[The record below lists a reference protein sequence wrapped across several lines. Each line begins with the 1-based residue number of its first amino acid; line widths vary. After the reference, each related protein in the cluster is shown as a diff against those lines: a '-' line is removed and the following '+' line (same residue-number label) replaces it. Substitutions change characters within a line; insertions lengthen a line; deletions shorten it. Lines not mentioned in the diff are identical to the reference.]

1 MTKISQYTAMTTL
14 ANGDLLDISEDLG
27 GSYGSR
33 SITYANLLTNLNS
46 GLTIPSLGAANQVP
60 YINPGAT
67 DFAYSA
73 NLTYDGTI
81 LTLESPLLV
90 NDENELRLGSDTA
103 NYNALKSPTGM
114 GSNLTYTMPGAYPTS
129 TGQVLASTT
138 TGTMS
143 WVDNTEPIVVYATTL
158 TQLTDAFATFN
169 AASKG
174 GIVKLGAD
182 IDLVADLPLD
192 FGTGIEIWGGGN
204 NINLGGSSKYKI
216 VASGTRG
223 LIRNVT
229 FYGYA
234 NFNQGTGSNACDSQ
248 VFLEFNDSNLE
259 NFRIYES
266 EFFNVVGSST
276 FSGTLAYNI
285 NIVSVNTES
294 YLELAGCRIGTA
306 HNGGTAKPYAPFR
319 IDYSQ
324 SGASGIRFMLRDWVN
339 SAPEGLVS
347 TRWQTAK
354 DSMVIK
360 IDLTGGG
367 SLPINKRAF
376 MYDESITLDTAS
388 TMGLDLYPT
397 FWGPTTRVLSGT
409 DPTSLATFGN
419 VGDIIVGG
427 VALESIYMR
436 HTDIGTSTANWSKI
450 N

>member
-1 MTKISQYTAMTTL
+1 MTKISQYSSMTTL
-14 ANGDLLDISEDLG
+14 ADEDLFDVTDQLTAAPTW
-27 GSYGSR
+27 GSR
-33 SITYANLLTNLNS
+33 ALSYLNLKSNLNNDLDF
-46 GLTIPSLGAANQVP
+46 GAIGAANQIP
-60 YINPGAT
+60 YTNGTASA
-67 DFAYSA
+67 FAYTNDFVFDGSLMSINA
-73 NLTYDGTI
+73 NVMID
-81 LTLESPLLV
+81 
-90 NDENELRLGSDTA
+90 NAKELRLQSDTA

-114 GSNLTYTMPGAYPTS
+114 GSNLTYTLPGAYPTS

-143 WVDNTEPIVVYATTL
+143 WTDNTEPIVVYATTL
-158 TQLTDAFATFN
+158 TELTDAFAAFN

-182 IDLVADLPLD
+182 IDLVANLTLD

-204 NINLGGSSKYKI
+204 NINLGGSSTYKI
-216 VASGTRG
+216 IVNGTRG

-229 FYGYA
+229 FSGYA
-234 NFNQGTGSNACDSQ
+234 NFNGSPAAKLNSQ
-248 VFLEFNDSNLE
+248 VFLEFDDSNLE

-266 EFFNVVGSST
+266 EFFNVVGST
-276 FSGTLAYNI
+276 ATTAYNI
-285 NIVSVNTES
+285 NIVSLNTES

-306 HNGGTAKPYAPFR
+306 HNGGATKPYAPFR
-319 IDYSQ
+319 ISYSQ

-339 SAPEGLVS
+339 SAPEAVTES

-354 DSMVIK
+354 DSMVVK

-367 SLPINKRAF
+367 ALPTNKRAF
-376 MYDESITLDTAS
+376 FYDESITLDTTS
-388 TMGLDLYPT
+388 MGLDLYPT

-409 DPTSLATFGN
+409 NPTSSATFGN